1 MAISELRVIIIV
13 NPLKA
18 RDCFQFLA
26 RIPETQE
33 AGYTLLVPL
42 FDEKEV
48 IIIHF
53 LTQFR

>member
-48 IIIHF
+48 RIIHF
-53 LTQFR
+53 FNAI